1 MAHAENPSPEMIGV
15 NTIANGYQM
24 LWLDINKLISG
35 EKVRFSLMVS
45 V

>member
-1 MAHAENPSPEMIGV
+1 MAHAENPPPEMIGV

-35 EKVRFSLMVS
+35 ESSFLIKVS